1 MSETD
6 KEKSPKQEI
15 QEGDPNLSIEVGDIV
30 ELESPT
36 NTTFHEKAFF
46 VYYLDE
52 SLITLLNME
61 NLEKHSIIIQ
71 RNRFT
76 DESITSINILDKP
89 ENKGFAA
96 NNNLV
101 PTQWIDIYF
110 KGDVPEIHT
119 GEITNLEED
128 MIEIKLYPSND
139 IIYID
144 FAYKGIPEEL
154 EIDKFVIRTKPVKLV
169 EDEKQLTVVK
179 EDETDETENW

>member
-6 KEKSPKQEI
+6 EQKKTPKEVFDES
-15 QEGDPNLSIEVGDIV
+15 DTNLSIEVGDIV

-52 SLITLLNME
+52 SLITLLNMDT
-61 NLEKHSIIIQ
+61 LEKHSITIH

-96 NNNLV
+96 NNNLL

-110 KGDVPEIHT
+110 KGDVPEIYT

-128 MIEIKLYPSND
+128 MIEVTMLDKTH
-139 IIYID
+139 II
-144 FAYKGIPEEL
+144 L
-154 EIDKFVIRTKPVKLV
+154 VK
-169 EDEKQLTVVK
+169 
-179 EDETDETENW
+179 